1 LCGRAGSL
9 ARLGHPLD
17 VHTNID
23 LNGKITLDWN
33 EFTKWVNKKY
43 SKTYSPTI
51 SCYVRKYHYLINGNL
66 RELDNL
72 TESTKATVIKALIIL
87 SKFLG
92 IHPLFKQRLLDYG
105 IKIHRPNSFDTF
117 LRILNSNNNNNSILE
132 WLKQVSPILNDNER
146 IFLKFCLYTGLRKS
160 EAITSF
166 NRIIELNNKGLL
178 NEYYDKNL
186 NCLMHFKYPKDFIRN
201 TKNCFISFIP
211 EELLKQICN
220 SKKVTYEMIRKRL
233 FRNSQKIRINE
244 LRDYFGTFLLQHG
257 ILEAEINLCQGRI
270 PPSIFIKHYWSP
282 KLSELRDRVL
292 IALKGLEQ
300 SINN

>member
-1 LCGRAGSL
+1 M
-9 ARLGHPLD
+9 HYN
-17 VHTNID
+17 NID

-33 EFTKWVNKKY
+33 EFTQWVNKKY
-43 SKTYSPTI
+43 AKTYSPTI

-66 RELDNL
+66 KELDNL
-72 TESTKATVIKALIIL
+72 TESTKATVVKALIIL

-92 IHPLFKQRLLDYG
+92 IHQQFKQRLLDYG

-132 WLKQVSPILNDNER
+132 WLKQVSPILNENER
-146 IFLKFCLYTGLRKS
+146 ILLKFCLYTGLRKA

-166 NRIIELNNKGLL
+166 NRIIELNNEGLL
-178 NEYYDKNL
+178 NEYYDVNL
-186 NCLMHFKYPKDFIRN
+186 NCLMHFKYPKEFIRK
-201 TKNCFISFIP
+201 TKNCFITFIT
-211 EELLKQICN
+211 EDLLNEIAN
-220 SKKVTYEMIRKRL
+220 SKPITYAMIIKRL
-233 FRNSQKIRINE
+233 YRKNIKCRINE
-244 LRDYFGTFLLQHG
+244 LRDYYGTFLLQHG

-282 KLSELRDRVL
+282 KLSELRDRIL
-292 IALKGLEQ
+292 LALKELEQ